1 MNDVFNAVRS
11 KIGKPY
17 DDLFFLLTALRE
29 VLEENDA
36 LDIAKE
42 IPWINT
48 ESKGNHEFSSKYLQL
63 YSLVFQLINM
73 VEINLFII
81 NRVSMLDNLF
91 KAMVRAHAL
100 HFVSHLDC
108 RIADGAPNAHLL

>member
-29 VLEENDA
+29 ILEENGA

-42 IPWINT
+42 IPWINRR
-48 ESKGNHEFSSKYLQL
+48 EQGKS
-63 YSLVFQLINM
+63 
-73 VEINLFII
+73 
-81 NRVSMLDNLF
+81 
-91 KAMVRAHAL
+91 
-100 HFVSHLDC
+100 
-108 RIADGAPNAHLL
+108 